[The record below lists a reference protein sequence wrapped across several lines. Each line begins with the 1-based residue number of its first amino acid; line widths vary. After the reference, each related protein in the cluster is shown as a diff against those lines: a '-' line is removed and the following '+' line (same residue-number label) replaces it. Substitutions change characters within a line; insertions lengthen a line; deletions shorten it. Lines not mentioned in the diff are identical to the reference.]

1 MAVQIILHP
10 AVDKMR
16 SKLIAIRY
24 NIETLLHGATAVT
37 AARHARDPHTSRFI
51 RTAMAED
58 MLDADTEH
66 ALALAWRD
74 QRDERALHRLI
85 NAYTRLA
92 VSVAGRFRRYGFPL
106 DDLIQQG
113 NLGLMRAAEKYDP
126 DNGARFSTYAAWW
139 IRASMQEYVMRNW
152 SVVRTATNAAQ
163 KKLFFHLRKTLAKMD
178 DGEVRREAVSASVAR
193 ALDVP
198 EEQVQIMLGRMA
210 GHDLSLNTPQ
220 SGEEDG
226 RDWMDAIADDTAPTE
241 ERVLEDLEVRRRRK
255 LLYDAVGTLPER
267 EQRIM
272 VERHL
277 SDTPRTL
284 SEIGVDMGIS
294 KERVRQLEERALERV
309 TRQVRAHTPLN
320 LFSA

>member
-1 MAVQIILHP
+1 M
-10 AVDKMR
+10 
-16 SKLIAIRY
+16 
-24 NIETLLHGATAVT
+24 T
-37 AARHARDPHTSRFI
+37 AAKFARDPHTSRFI
-51 RTAMAED
+51 RTAMATD
-58 MLDADTEH
+58 MLDAETEH

-74 QRDERALHRLI
+74 NRDERALHQLI
-85 NAYTRLA
+85 TAYTRLA

-163 KKLFFHLRKTLAKMD
+163 KKLFFHLRRTLSKMD
-178 DGEVRREAVSASVAR
+178 DGEVRHEAISASVAR

-241 ERVLEDLEVRRRRK
+241 DRVLEDLEERRRRK
-255 LLYDAVGTLPER
+255 LLYGAVNTLPER
-267 EQRIM
+267 EQRII

-277 SDTPRTL
+277 SESPRTL
-284 SEIGVDMGIS
+284 AEIGAEMGIS

-309 TRQVRAHTPLN
+309 TRHVRKSGAPETL
-320 LFSA
+320 SA